1 MSVGEMGEGLDLNAP
16 EEETAEKQA
25 DVAVD
30 GRSRS

>member
-1 MSVGEMGEGLDLNAP
+1 MSVGEMEEGVDLDAP

-25 DVAVD
+25 NVAVN